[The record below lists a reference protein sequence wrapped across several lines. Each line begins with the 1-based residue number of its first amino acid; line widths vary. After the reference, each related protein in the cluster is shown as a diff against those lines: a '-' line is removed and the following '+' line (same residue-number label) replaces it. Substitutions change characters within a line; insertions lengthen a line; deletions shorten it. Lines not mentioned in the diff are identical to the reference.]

1 MFFKEVGYMKINIG
15 KILANRA
22 YLSPGL
28 EAFSGADYR
37 FNFREADRRANRFG
51 SFLKAKGLVSG
62 NRIAVLCKNN
72 EHAATA
78 LFGAAKIGVI
88 TLMLNWRLQVPELA
102 YILND
107 SGAALLIYDQE
118 FAPAVDALKQQTEVK
133 NYLSVEPGNKDND
146 FEKALACAS
155 PAEPAYE
162 GSGSDPAVLMYT
174 SGTTGR
180 PKGVMLTHDNLF
192 WASIGL
198 THTIDW
204 AYKYR
209 FLSVAPLFHIGGLAP
224 IFGNVHSGCTTFFVS
239 AFDPV
244 KIWDV
249 IVDEKINFMMSV
261 PAMLQFMLWA
271 PDISKKDLSALK
283 HIVCGGSAVPQSL
296 IATYDQMGI
305 KVEQVYGITEYS
317 GAVTFW
323 TPDMGMEKSNSAGK
337 TVFHGRVKILRPE
350 SDEEMPTGEVGE
362 ICCFGPQVFKGYW
375 NNPEATSAV
384 VGKGYYRSGDMGK
397 IDPDGF
403 LYVVDRLK
411 DMIISGSEN
420 IYPAELEQ
428 VLMNH
433 PGIADVAVVGKADA
447 KWGEIPV
454 AFVVK
459 KADAVV
465 TPEEIIS
472 HCRKN
477 LAAYKCIKEVQ
488 FVQVIP
494 KNSLGKVLK
503 KELRLQLS

>member
-1 MFFKEVGYMKINIG
+1 MEINIG
-15 KILANRA
+15 KMLANRA
-22 YLSPGL
+22 YLNPSM
-28 EAFSGADYR
+28 EAFSGVDYR
-37 FNFREADRRANRFG
+37 FSFKDVNERSNRFG
-51 SFLKAKGLVSG
+51 DFLKKSGLKAG
-62 NRIAVLCKNN
+62 DRIAVLCKNN
-72 EHAATA
+72 EHAITA
-78 LFGAAKIGVI
+78 LFGAAKIGFI

-102 YILND
+102 YILKN
-107 SGAALLIYDQE
+107 SGKTLLLFDQE
-118 FAPAVDALKQQTEVK
+118 YEPVVEELRPQTTVK
-133 NYLSVEPGNKDND
+133 SFLSVEPGNKTND
-146 FEKALACAS
+146 FEKVLADAS
-155 PAEPAYE
+155 SAEPVYAGY
-162 GSGSDPAVLMYT
+162 GSDPVVLMYT

-192 WASIGL
+192 WASVGL

-224 IFGNVHSGCTTFFVS
+224 IFGNIHSGCTTFFMS

-244 KIWDV
+244 KIWDI

-261 PAMLQFMLWA
+261 PAMLQFMLWV
-271 PDISKKDLSALK
+271 PDITKKDLSALK
-283 HIVCGGSAVPQSL
+283 HVVCGGSAVPQSL

-305 KVEQVYGITEYS
+305 KIEQVYGIMEYS

-323 TPDMGMEKSNSAGK
+323 VPDMGMEKSNSAGK
-337 TVFHGRVKILRPE
+337 IVFHGYVKILRPD
-350 SDEEMPTGEVGE
+350 SDQELLVGEVGE

-375 NNPEATSAV
+375 NNPEATTAV
-384 VGKGYYRSGDMGK
+384 AGKGYYRSGDMGK
-397 IDPDGF
+397 IDEDGF
-403 LYVVDRLK
+403 IYVVDRLK

-428 VLMNH
+428 VLLDH
-433 PGIADVAVVGKADA
+433 PGIADAAVVGKADA

-459 KADAVV
+459 NADADV
-465 TPEEIIS
+465 TEEEIIV

-477 LAAYKCIKEVQ
+477 LASYKCVKKVQ
-488 FVQVIP
+488 FIQAIP

-503 KELRLQLS
+503 KELRLQFN

>member
-1 MFFKEVGYMKINIG
+1 MEINVGKM
-15 KILANRA
+15 LANRA
-22 YLSPGL
+22 YLSPGM
-28 EAFSGADYR
+28 EAFSGIDYR
-37 FNFREADRRANRFG
+37 FNFREANERANRFAA
-51 SFLKAKGLVSG
+51 FLKKSGLTSG
-62 NRIAVLCKNN
+62 DRVAVLCKNN
-72 EHAATA
+72 EHATTA

-102 YILND
+102 NILND
-107 SGAALLIYDQE
+107 SGSALLLYDLE
-118 FAPAVDALKQQTEVK
+118 FSPVVEGLRTQAAVKQFLAIDV
-133 NYLSVEPGNKDND
+133 GNKANA
-146 FEKALACAS
+146 FEKVLADAS
-155 PAEPAYE
+155 PAEPAYA
-162 GSGSDPAVLMYT
+162 GFGSDPAVLMYT

-180 PKGVMLTHDNLF
+180 PKGVMLTHNNLF
-192 WASIGL
+192 WASLGL

-204 AYKYR
+204 AHGYR

-224 IFGNVHSGCTTFFVS
+224 IFGNIHSGCTTFFVS

-244 KIWDV
+244 KIWDILV
-249 IVDEKINFMMSV
+249 AEKINFMMSV

-271 PDISKKDLSALK
+271 PDIAQKDLSSIK
-283 HIVCGGSAVPQSL
+283 HMVCGGSAVPQTL

-323 TPDMGMEKSNSAGK
+323 IPEMGMEKSNSAGK
-337 TVFHGRVKILRPE
+337 TVFHGQVKILRPE
-350 SDEEMPTGEVGE
+350 SDQELPAGEVGE
-362 ICCFGPQVFKGYW
+362 ICCFGPQVFAGYW
-375 NNPEATSAV
+375 NNPEATAAV
-384 VGKGYYRSGDMGK
+384 VGKGFYRSGDMGK

-433 PGIADVAVVGKADA
+433 PGISDVAVVGKPDA

-459 KADAVV
+459 KADANV
-465 TPEEIIS
+465 TAEEIIA

-477 LAAYKCIKEVQ
+477 LAAFKCVKEVQ
-488 FVQVIP
+488 FIQAVP

-503 KELRLQLS
+503 KELRLQFT

>member
-1 MFFKEVGYMKINIG
+1 MEINIG
-15 KILANRA
+15 KMLANRA

-28 EAFSGADYR
+28 EAFSGTGYR
-37 FNFREADRRANRFG
+37 FTFLEANERANRF
-51 SFLKAKGLVSG
+51 SAYLKTSGLAPG
-62 NRIAVLCKNN
+62 DRIAVLCKNN
-72 EHAATA
+72 EHATTA
-78 LFGAAKIGVI
+78 LFGAAKTGII

-102 YILND
+102 YILRD
-107 SGAALLIYDQE
+107 SGAAFLLYDSE
-118 FAPAVDALKQQTEVK
+118 FAPVAETLKAQTDVRHF
-133 NYLSVEPGNKDND
+133 LSVDPGNRDND
-146 FEKALACAS
+146 FERALAGAS
-155 PAEPAYE
+155 GTEPAYA
-162 GSGSDPAVLMYT
+162 GFGSDPAVLMYT

-192 WASIGL
+192 WASVGL

-204 AYKYR
+204 AHKYR

-224 IFGNVHSGCTTFFVS
+224 IFGNIHSGCTTFFVP

-261 PAMLQFMLWA
+261 PAMLMFMLFA
-271 PDISKKDLSALK
+271 PDIAKKDLSALR

-296 IATYDQMGI
+296 IETYSKMGI

-323 TPDMGMEKSNSAGK
+323 VPDMGMDKSNSAGK
-337 TVFHGRVKILRPE
+337 TVFHGRVKILKPDSE
-350 SDEEMPTGEVGE
+350 EEMPAGEVGE
-362 ICCFGPQVFKGYW
+362 ICCLGPQVFKGYW
-375 NNPEATSAV
+375 NNPEATKAAA
-384 VGKGYYRSGDMGK
+384 GRGYYRSGDMGK
-397 IDPDGF
+397 IDADGF

-428 VLMNH
+428 VLINC
-433 PGIADVAVVGKADA
+433 PGVAEVAVVGKPDS

-459 KADAVV
+459 KPDATV
-465 TPEEIIS
+465 TAEEIVA
-472 HCRKN
+472 HCKKN
-477 LAAYKCIKEVQ
+477 LASFKCIKEVK
-488 FVQVIP
+488 FIEAIP
-494 KNSLGKVLK
+494 KSSLGKVLK
-503 KELRLQLS
+503 KELRLQFN

>member
-1 MFFKEVGYMKINIG
+1 MEINIG
-15 KILANRA
+15 RMLANRA
-22 YLSPGL
+22 YLSPRM
-28 EAFSGADYR
+28 EAFSGGDYR
-37 FNFREADRRANRFG
+37 FNFQEVNERANRFG
-51 SFLKAKGLVSG
+51 SFLKTGGLKAG
-62 NRIAVLCKNN
+62 DRIALLCKNN
-72 EHAATA
+72 EHATTA
-78 LFGAAKIGVI
+78 LFGAAKAGII

-102 YILND
+102 YILQD
-107 SGAALLIYDQE
+107 SGASVLLYDVE
-118 FAPAVDALKQQTEVK
+118 FAPVVEGLRAQTPVK
-133 NYLSVEPGNKDND
+133 EFLTVEPGNKAND
-146 FEKALACAS
+146 FEKALADAS

-162 GSGSDPAVLMYT
+162 GFNADPAVLMYT

-192 WASIGL
+192 WASVGL

-204 AYKYR
+204 AHGYR

-224 IFGNVHSGCTTFFVS
+224 IFGNVHGGCTTFFVP

-249 IVDEKINFMMSV
+249 IVAEKINFMMSV

-271 PDISKKDLSALK
+271 PDIAKKDLSSIK

-323 TPDMGMEKSNSAGK
+323 IPEMGAEKSNSAGK
-337 TVFHGRVKILRPE
+337 TVFHGQVKIMKPE
-350 SDEEMPTGEVGE
+350 NDEELPAGEVGE
-362 ICCFGPQVFKGYW
+362 ICCFGPQVFAGYW
-375 NNPEATSAV
+375 NNPQATAQA

-397 IDPDGF
+397 IDEDGF

-420 IYPAELEQ
+420 IYPAEIEQ
-428 VLMNH
+428 ALINH
-433 PGIADVAVVGKADA
+433 PGVADVAVVGKPDA

-459 KADAVV
+459 KADSAV
-465 TPEEIIS
+465 TEEEIIA

-477 LAAYKCIKEVQ
+477 LAAYKCVKEVR
-488 FVQVIP
+488 FIAAIP

-503 KELRLQLS
+503 KELRLQFA

>member
-1 MFFKEVGYMKINIG
+1 MEINIG
-15 KILANRA
+15 KMLANRA
-22 YLSPGL
+22 YLSPGM
-28 EAFSGADYR
+28 EAFSGVDYR
-37 FNFREADRRANRFG
+37 FNFKDANERANRFAA
-51 SFLKAKGLVSG
+51 FLKKSGLKAG
-62 NRIAVLCKNN
+62 DRIAVLCKNN
-72 EHAATA
+72 EHATTA

-88 TLMLNWRLQVPELA
+88 TLMLNWRLQVPELV

-107 SGAALLIYDQE
+107 SGAALLLFDQE
-118 FAPAVDALKQQTEVK
+118 FAPVVEGLRAQTGVK
-133 NYLSVEPGNKDND
+133 NYLGVEPGNKAND
-146 FEKALACAS
+146 FEKALADAS
-155 PAEPAYE
+155 PVEPSCA

-204 AYKYR
+204 AYQYR
-209 FLSVAPLFHIGGLAP
+209 FLSMAPLFHIGGLAP

-249 IVDEKINFMMSV
+249 IVAEKINFMMSV

-271 PDISKKDLSALK
+271 PDIDKKDLSSLK
-283 HIVCGGSAVPQSL
+283 HIVCGGSAVPPSL

-323 TPDMGMEKSNSAGK
+323 IPDMGMDKSSAAGK
-337 TVFHGRVKILRPE
+337 TVFHGQVKILRPE
-350 SDEEMPTGEVGE
+350 SDQELPAGEVGE

-375 NNPEATSAV
+375 NNPEATAAAV
-384 VGKGYYRSGDMGK
+384 GNGYYRSGDMGK
-397 IDPDGF
+397 IDEDGF

-433 PGIADVAVVGKADA
+433 PGIADVAVVGKPDA

-459 KADAVV
+459 KAESTV
-465 TPEEIIS
+465 TAEEIVAY
-472 HCRKN
+472 CRKN
-477 LAAYKCIKEVQ
+477 LAAFKCVKEVQ
-488 FVQVIP
+488 FIAAIP
-494 KNSLGKVLK
+494 RNSLGKVLK
-503 KELRLQLS
+503 KELRLQFT